1 MSCATLDAGYLL
13 EQYEALRREALA
25 VSPEARR
32 GHGLALFLTRGMV
45 TWIDALSTLSCR
57 QRRSTDDVPTFP
69 LAARPEITTVLTN
82 MVLVCMEET
91 QG

>member
-1 MSCATLDAGYLL
+1 LD
-13 EQYEALRREALA
+13 QYEALRQQALA

-45 TWIDALSTLSCR
+45 AWMEALSTLSSR
-57 QRRSTDDVPTFP
+57 QTHVAEDMPALP
-69 LAARPEITTVLTN
+69 IAARPEITTVLAN
-82 MVLVCMEET
+82 MVLVCMEEA